1 MQEPKFVHH
10 DLQLVEPLFASELT
24 NLVIELDHLRR
35 KKLGG
40 STDPNIFFQLKNIF
54 HRLESIGSARIEGNN
69 TTIVEYMET
78 KIKQKE
84 EISENIKEIQN
95 IEKCM
100 DFIEEN
106 IKTSDL
112 NKMFISEIHKRI
124 VKDLSP
130 VKEGDY
136 TPGEYRK
143 QNVKIMN
150 SSHVPP
156 NSFKISEY
164 MDELFEFI
172 NKKDD
177 QKYDLLKVAL
187 AHHRF
192 VWIHPFTNGN
202 GRTVRLLTYALLVK
216 LGFNVEKGRILN
228 PTAIFCS
235 DRDKYYDKLQGAD
248 TGTDTGL
255 LEWCLYV
262 LNGLKAEINKI
273 DRLTDYNFLSKEILH
288 PAIQYSLEQEHIT
301 TTESKMLKK
310 AAEKQIIQASD
321 LKSIFPGKFASE
333 ISRQIR
339 KLIDKKMLI
348 PVKIKGKKYVMGFG
362 NNYLLR
368 GIIRSL
374 DKEGFLPLKEDLTIS

>member
-1 MQEPKFVHH
+1 MQELNFVHH
-10 DLQLVEPLFASELT
+10 DLKLVEPPFASELT
-24 NLVIELDHLRR
+24 DLVIELDYLRQ
-35 KKLGG
+35 KELGG

-69 TTIVEYMET
+69 TTIIEYMET
-78 KIKQKE
+78 KINQEK
-84 EISENIKEIQN
+84 EISENIKEIHN

-106 IKTSDL
+106 VKTSDL
-112 NKMFISEIHKRI
+112 NKMFVSEIHKMI
-124 VKDLSP
+124 VGDLSP
-130 VKEGDY
+130 AKEGDY

-143 QNVKIMN
+143 KDVKITN

-164 MDELFEFI
+164 MDELFKFI
-172 NKKDD
+172 NKKDA
-177 QKYDLLKVAL
+177 QKYDLIKVAL

-235 DRDKYYDKLQGAD
+235 DRDRYYNKLQYAD
-248 TGTDTGL
+248 TGTEAGL

-262 LNGLKAEINKI
+262 LNGLKAEIKKI
-273 DRLTDYNFLSKEILH
+273 DCLTDYNILSKEILY

-301 TTESKMLKK
+301 STESKMLKK
-310 AAEKQIIQASD
+310 AVEKQIIQASD
-321 LKSIFPGKFASE
+321 LKSIFLGKFPSE
-333 ISRQIR
+333 ISRQIK
-339 KLIDKKMLI
+339 KLVDKKMLI
-348 PVKIKGKKYVMGFG
+348 PVKPKGKKYFMGFG

>member
-1 MQEPKFVHH
+1 MQELNFVHH
-10 DLQLVEPLFASELT
+10 DLNLIEPPFASELT
-24 NLVIELDHLRR
+24 DLIIELDHLRR
-35 KKLGG
+35 KELGG
-40 STDPNIFFQLKNIF
+40 STDHNIFFQLKNIF

-69 TTIVEYMET
+69 TTIIEYMET
-78 KIKQKE
+78 KINQEE
-84 EISENIKEIQN
+84 EISENIKEIHN

-106 IKTSDL
+106 VKTSDL
-112 NKMFISEIHKRI
+112 NKMFVSEIHKMI
-124 VKDLSP
+124 VGDLSP
-130 VKEGDY
+130 AKEGDY

-143 QNVKIMN
+143 KDVKITK

-164 MDELFEFI
+164 MDELFKFI

-235 DRDKYYDKLQGAD
+235 DRDKYYNKLQYAD
-248 TGTDTGL
+248 TGTEAGL

-262 LNGLKAEINKI
+262 LNGLKAEIKKI
-273 DRLTDYNFLSKEILH
+273 DRLTDYNILSKEILY
-288 PAIQYSLEQEHIT
+288 PAIQYSLEQGHIT
-301 TTESKMLKK
+301 STESKMLKK
-310 AAEKQIIQASD
+310 AVEKQIIQASD
-321 LKSIFPGKFASE
+321 LKSIFLGKFASE

-339 KLIDKKMLI
+339 KLVDKKMLI
-348 PVKIKGKKYVMGFG
+348 PAKPKGKKYFMGFG

>member
-1 MQEPKFVHH
+1 MQELNFVHH
-10 DLQLVEPLFASELT
+10 DLKLIEPPFASELT
-24 NLVIELDHLRR
+24 DLVIELDHLRR
-35 KKLGG
+35 KKLRG

-54 HRLESIGSARIEGNN
+54 I
-69 TTIVEYMET
+69 EYMET
-78 KIKQKE
+78 KINQEE
-84 EISENIKEIQN
+84 EISENIKEIHN

-106 IKTSDL
+106 VKTSDL
-112 NKMFISEIHKRI
+112 NKMFVSEIHKMI
-124 VKDLSP
+124 VGDLSP
-130 VKEGDY
+130 AKEGDY

-143 QNVKIMN
+143 KDVKITK

-164 MDELFEFI
+164 MDELFKFI

-228 PTAIFCS
+228 PTAIFCG
-235 DRDKYYDKLQGAD
+235 DRDRYYNKLQYAD
-248 TGTDTGL
+248 TGTEAGL

-262 LNGLKAEINKI
+262 LNGLKAEIKKI
-273 DRLTDYNFLSKEILH
+273 DRLTDYNILSKEILY
-288 PAIQYSLEQEHIT
+288 PAIQYSLEQGHIT
-301 TTESKMLKK
+301 STESKMLKK
-310 AAEKQIIQASD
+310 AVEKQIIQASD
-321 LKSIFPGKFASE
+321 LKSIFLGKFASE

-339 KLIDKKMLI
+339 KLVDKKMLI
-348 PVKIKGKKYVMGFG
+348 PVKPKGKKYFMGFG

>member
-1 MQEPKFVHH
+1 MQELNFVHH
-10 DLQLVEPLFASELT
+10 DLNLIEPPFASELT
-24 NLVIELDHLRR
+24 DLVIELDHLRR
-35 KKLGG
+35 KELRG

-69 TTIVEYMET
+69 TTIIEYMET
-78 KIKQKE
+78 KINQEE
-84 EISENIKEIQN
+84 EISENIKEIHN

-106 IKTSDL
+106 A
-112 NKMFISEIHKRI
+112 
-124 VKDLSP
+124 
-130 VKEGDY
+130 
-136 TPGEYRK
+136 GEYRK
-143 QNVKIMN
+143 KDVKITK

-156 NSFKISEY
+156 NYFKISEY
-164 MDELFEFI
+164 MDELFKFI

-228 PTAIFCS
+228 PTAIFCG
-235 DRDKYYDKLQGAD
+235 DRDRYYNKLQYAD
-248 TGTDTGL
+248 TGTEAGL

-262 LNGLKAEINKI
+262 LNGLKAEIKKI
-273 DRLTDYNFLSKEILH
+273 DRLTDYNILSKEILY
-288 PAIQYSLEQEHIT
+288 PAIQYSLEQGHIT
-301 TTESKMLKK
+301 STESKMLKK
-310 AAEKQIIQASD
+310 AVEKQIIQASD
-321 LKSIFPGKFASE
+321 LKSIFLGKFASE

-339 KLIDKKMLI
+339 KLVDKKMLI
-348 PVKIKGKKYVMGFG
+348 PVKPKGKKYFMGFG

>member
-1 MQEPKFVHH
+1 MQELNFVHH
-10 DLQLVEPLFASELT
+10 DLNLIEPPFASELT
-24 NLVIELDHLRR
+24 DLVIELDHLRR
-35 KKLGG
+35 KELRG

-69 TTIVEYMET
+69 TTIIEYMET
-78 KIKQKE
+78 KINQEE
-84 EISENIKEIQN
+84 EISENIKEIHN

-106 IKTSDL
+106 VKTSDL
-112 NKMFISEIHKRI
+112 NKMFVSEIHKMI
-124 VKDLSP
+124 VGDLSP
-130 VKEGDY
+130 AKEDDY

-143 QNVKIMN
+143 KDVKITK

-156 NSFKISEY
+156 NYFKISEY
-164 MDELFEFI
+164 MDELFKFI

-228 PTAIFCS
+228 PTAIFCG
-235 DRDKYYDKLQGAD
+235 DRDRYYNKLQYAD
-248 TGTDTGL
+248 TGTEAGL

-262 LNGLKAEINKI
+262 LNGLKAEIKKI
-273 DRLTDYNFLSKEILH
+273 DRLTDYNILSKEILY
-288 PAIQYSLEQEHIT
+288 PAIQYSLEQGHIT
-301 TTESKMLKK
+301 STESKMLKK
-310 AAEKQIIQASD
+310 AVEKQIIQASD
-321 LKSIFPGKFASE
+321 LKSIFLGKFASE

-339 KLIDKKMLI
+339 KLVDKKMLI
-348 PVKIKGKKYVMGFG
+348 PVKPKGKKYFMGFG

>member
-1 MQEPKFVHH
+1 MQELNFVHH
-10 DLQLVEPLFASELT
+10 DLKLIEPPFASELT
-24 NLVIELDHLRR
+24 DLVIELDHLRR
-35 KKLGG
+35 KELRG

-69 TTIVEYMET
+69 TTIIEYMET
-78 KIKQKE
+78 KINQQE
-84 EISENIKEIQN
+84 EISENIKEIHN

-106 IKTSDL
+106 VKTSDL
-112 NKMFISEIHKRI
+112 NKMFVSEIHKMI
-124 VKDLSP
+124 VGDLSP
-130 VKEGDY
+130 AKEGDY

-143 QNVKIMN
+143 KDVKITK

-164 MDELFEFI
+164 MDELFKFI

-235 DRDKYYDKLQGAD
+235 DRDRYYNKLQYAD
-248 TGTDTGL
+248 TGTEAGL

-262 LNGLKAEINKI
+262 LNGLKAEIKKI
-273 DRLTDYNFLSKEILH
+273 DCLTDYNILSKEILY
-288 PAIQYSLEQEHIT
+288 PAIQYSLEQGHIT
-301 TTESKMLKK
+301 STESKMLKK
-310 AAEKQIIQASD
+310 AVEKQIIQASD
-321 LKSIFPGKFASE
+321 LKSIFLGKFASE

-339 KLIDKKMLI
+339 KLVDKKMLI
-348 PVKIKGKKYVMGFG
+348 PVKPKGKKYFMGFG